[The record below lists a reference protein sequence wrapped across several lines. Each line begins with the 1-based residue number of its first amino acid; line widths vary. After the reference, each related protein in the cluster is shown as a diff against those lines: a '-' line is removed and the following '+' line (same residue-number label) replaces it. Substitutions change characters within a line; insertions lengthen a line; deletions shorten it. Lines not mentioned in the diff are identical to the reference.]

1 MVGLGGPLKVMVSGT
16 TVRTLV
22 LSTAAHW
29 SGAVITQGLWMLC
42 WEHMARQQQ
51 DCGIRGPDSHA
62 PSQTTIWSPST
73 DKSGNSRTLGG
84 NWETL
89 VKPEI
94 KDSTLRMQVHADLPN
109 GNLTALHTAP
119 LPKEAGRAMPTH
131 APGSRPT
138 DHGPAY
144 RSRHKPVTQ
153 LQPCSGYRGSPVGP
167 GAQWEDA
174 QEPGRSHTCADL
186 WKHTSRYR
194 PSSGPEGSPW
204 RSFSLAWLQSMKQF
218 CPLGI
223 WQEPQLTA
231 TLATSLSNGEPLHC
245 GSSTVSQL
253 QSHRDP
259 GGTHQSRSP
268 EGQGLYLPETA
279 SRDRK
284 QVFVPSNTRTSTQV
298 YTDQ

>member
-1 MVGLGGPLKVMVSGT
+1 MLPHKQQSDHHLQTKVG
-16 TVRTLV
+16 
-22 LSTAAHW
+22 
-29 SGAVITQGLWMLC
+29 TQGP
-42 WEHMARQQQ
+42 WEVT
-51 DCGIRGPDSHA
+51 GKPW
-62 PSQTTIWSPST
+62 WSLR
-73 DKSGNSRTLGG
+73 SRTAL
-84 NWETL
+84 WECR
-89 VKPEI
+89 
-94 KDSTLRMQVHADLPN
+94 SMQTYQMATW
-109 GNLTALHTAP
+109 LTALHTAP

-131 APGSRPT
+131 AHGSRPT

-144 RSRHKPVTQ
+144 RSWHKPVTQ

-204 RSFSLAWLQSMKQF
+204 RGFSLAWLWSMKQF